1 MAVNYRKL
9 KAIEKQNKDRIL
21 SENPYVDEASGIYFL
36 TRVDE
41 NGFRYAYI
49 GQAKKLLTR
58 LAQHLSGYQHI
69 DLSLKKH
76 GIFSTK
82 NCHGWKIGFEHYPA
96 DMLDEREQFFIKQYA
111 EKGYQLR
118 NKTSGSQGEG
128 KKKIDEYKPA
138 KGYYDGIKQG
148 KKSLAKELTAI
159 IDKHLE
165 IALKESKKNNKVSQK
180 MFEKFKE
187 LLSED
192 TYND

>member
-1 MAVNYRKL
+1 MAVDYRKL
-9 KAIEKQNKDRIL
+9 KAIEKKNKERIL
-21 SENPYVDEASGIYFL
+21 VTNHRVNEGSGIYFL
-36 TRVDE
+36 TREDE
-41 NGFRYAYI
+41 DGFKYAYI
-49 GQAKKLLTR
+49 GQAKHLLTR

-76 GIFSTK
+76 GLYSEK
-82 NCHGWKIGFEHYPA
+82 NSNGWTINFENCPI
-96 DMLDEREQFFIKQYA
+96 DKLDEMEQIFIKYYA

-128 KKKIDEYKPA
+128 KKKIDDYRPT

-148 KKSLAKELTAI
+148 KKSLAKELSAI

-187 LLSED
+187 LLLED